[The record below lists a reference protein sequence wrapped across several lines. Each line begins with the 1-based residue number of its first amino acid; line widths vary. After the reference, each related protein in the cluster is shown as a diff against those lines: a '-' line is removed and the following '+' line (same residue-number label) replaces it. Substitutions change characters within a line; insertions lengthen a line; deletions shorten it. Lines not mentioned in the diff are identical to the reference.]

1 MRATK
6 GNLPRDFLSPEVLP
20 PTFKKQL
27 CLEAIP
33 TRPKCYP
40 LCRLSNQSA
49 LKQKPSSFR
58 RRQVR
63 ALALN
68 PPASQPPL
76 PQSRTL
82 PSPSLPFPSLLHWE
96 PSTSRCA
103 FLMQMAPADLDSK
116 ALVISSLQIGGNPI
130 QTVWK
135 KERFSNPLPPSIAL
149 LLPKC

>member
-40 LCRLSNQSA
+40 LCHLSNQSA

-58 RRQVR
+58 GRQVR

-82 PSPSLPFPSLLHWE
+82 PSPSQAF
-96 PSTSRCA
+96 STGS
-103 FLMQMAPADLDSK
+103 
-116 ALVISSLQIGGNPI
+116 
-130 QTVWK
+130 
-135 KERFSNPLPPSIAL
+135 LPPLAVPFLCKWICRSGLQSSGHLIFFTNWRQSHSNGMEKGEIFK
-149 LLPKC
+149 PSST